1 MELHSDPVIP
11 LLRLYPKNPETPIQN
26 NLCSPMFPE
35 VLFTTVKCLK
45 QPKCPLVNEW
55 VKELWFIYAMEYYSA
70 ERKKELLTLTFRY
83 SIDGIGQYYA
93 K

>member
-35 VLFTTVKCLK
+35 VLFTTVKCWK

-55 VKELWFIYAMEYYSA
+55 IKKTDTFTLCDTVQQKNG
-70 ERKKELLTLTFRY
+70 ERFL
-83 SIDGIGQYYA
+83 
-93 K
+93 